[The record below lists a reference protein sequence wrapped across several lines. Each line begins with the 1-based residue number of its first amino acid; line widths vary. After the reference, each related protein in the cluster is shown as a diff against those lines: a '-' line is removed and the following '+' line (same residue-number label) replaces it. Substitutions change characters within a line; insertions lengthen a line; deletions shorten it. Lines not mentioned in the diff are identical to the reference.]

1 MLDVLESVR
10 RIVYRWVNTQ
20 SLLLTDANPGDNILT
35 VESTKRWIKGDE
47 LALVQYDNNRHQPR
61 LYVEEILDNNR
72 IKIKNAVRGN
82 MVWKV
87 SDQTVIRKT
96 FDSQFFEGIFIGD
109 PDVIAKCPAISI
121 MGSDKKSEWMTIGST
136 KEDYRLQITIYNK
149 QESNE
154 RTYRNLLKI
163 TKAVEKG
170 LKNNIFPLI
179 GEVNLSNLTADYIQ
193 GDTFVKVSD
202 SSIYREN
209 QSVLIENLHRS
220 EESSIKCIVDSTT
233 LQLHMP
239 FSNSYSSDDESK
251 IIGLNRF
258 IFNSWPADINYG
270 YIHKGSLLHASTIN
284 WFAWEQEIQE
294 TGGWKD
300 PQLT

>member
-10 RIVYRWVNTQ
+10 RIIYRWVNTQ
-20 SLLLTDANPGDNILT
+20 TPLVTDANPGDSIIT
-35 VESTKRWIKGDE
+35 VESTKRWIEGDE
-47 LALVQYDNNRHQPR
+47 FALVQYDNNGHQPR
-61 LYVEEILDNNR
+61 LYIEEILDNNR
-72 IKIKNAVRGN
+72 IRLKEPVRGSSP
-82 MVWKV
+82 WRV
-87 SDQTVIRKT
+87 SEQTVVRKT

-109 PDVIAKCPAISI
+109 PDVIAKFPAITI
-121 MGSDKKSEWMTIGST
+121 MGENRQSEWLTIGST
-136 KEDYRLQITIYNK
+136 KEAYNLQVTIYVK

-154 RTYRNLLKI
+154 RAYRNLLKI
-163 TKAVEKG
+163 TDVVEKG

-179 GEVNLSNLTADYIQ
+179 GKINVSNLTADYIQ
-193 GDTFVKVSD
+193 GDTFIKVSD

-220 EESSIKCIVDSTT
+220 EESSVKCIIDSTT
-233 LQLHMP
+233 LQLHI
-239 FSNSYSSDDESK
+239 SYRNSYSTEDNSK

-258 IFNSWPADINYG
+258 IYNSWPASINYG
-270 YIHKGSLLHASTIN
+270 HIHKGSLLHASTIE